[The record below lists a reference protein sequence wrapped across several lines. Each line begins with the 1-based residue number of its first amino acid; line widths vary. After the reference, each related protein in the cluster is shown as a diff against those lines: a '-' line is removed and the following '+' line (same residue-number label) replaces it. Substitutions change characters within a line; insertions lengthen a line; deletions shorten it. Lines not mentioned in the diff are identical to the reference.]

1 MTALLKALQA
11 SPSRF
16 KLFLIVGVVQQ
27 KADLFADGIFHYEQ
41 RIVNRISSLSKVKE
55 NQVITIQHLKKI
67 APSLPI
73 FETIKALF
81 PNVRITEETEVM
93 VRNVEVLREMSIVV
107 STSDKRPL
115 NDFIVWS
122 LARSRIQF
130 LSTDYSILMDKFQQ
144 SLYGLTKP
152 TPRWLFC
159 TKIIQDWLS
168 LGVDALQQNPGL
180 VKSSAGTNT
189 KILYPKVDGSMK
201 KPRTEGNDELLR
213 LIFYSIQNQM
223 HHTVKNAQMPAPIQ
237 NYILEKLSVIRLQV
251 GIPDDLIETKEYIN
265 KYYKRFIA
273 ENLFFAED
281 VDSMWRF
288 RQTQLSDKLEA
299 KGIDDT

>member
-1 MTALLKALQA
+1 M
-11 SPSRF
+11 
-16 KLFLIVGVVQQ
+16 
-27 KADLFADGIFHYEQ
+27 FADGIFHYEQ
-41 RIVNRISSLSKVKE
+41 RIVNRISSLSRVKE
-55 NQVITIQHLKKI
+55 NQVITIQQLKKI

-122 LARSRIQF
+122 LARNRIQY
-130 LSTDYSILMDKFQQ
+130 LSADYSILMDKFQQ
-144 SLYGLTKP
+144 SLHGLTKP

-159 TKIIQDWLS
+159 TNVIQDWLS
-168 LGVDALQQNPGL
+168 FGVDALQQNPGL
-180 VKSSAGTNT
+180 VKSSPGTNT
-189 KILYPKVDGSMK
+189 KNLYPKVDGTMQ

-223 HHTVKNAQMPAPIQ
+223 HHTVKSAQMAPPIQ

-288 RQTQLSDKLEA
+288 RQAQLSEKLEA